1 MPPAFVLSQDQTL
14 RLTQPRNPAPAKA
27 DTGPQGQST
36 LEPVT
41 NALRT
46 SRHQPAARAKTRTA
60 NPPQTVL
67 HQDAFATSSHLVATP
82 PPTHPFPLSTMSNSE
97 TRVGFLPPRDR
108 VEERAYTL
116 PFRAVSNALLSD
128 FIERFFA
135 GGECSRRR
143 RLTARRA
150 PHLFRRRSVS
160 TAFTARSR
168 PLGRGRYMG
177 MRRPRFK
184 PASYGPQ
191 AGKILIRHDIR
202 G

>member
-82 PPTHPFPLSTMSNSE
+82 PPTHPFLLSTCQ
-97 TRVGFLPPRDR
+97 TAGRVGVFDPCSPRR
-108 VEERAYTL
+108 GAGLYAPVQGSVKR
-116 PFRAVSNALLSD
+116 FV
-128 FIERFFA
+128 ERFFA